1 MLFWIW
7 IDNRLNLCVDLNLSL
22 QSVNFWH
29 PNSPNANFIPHVA
42 VISTVA
48 IWPVNDCTFLYLLVC
63 LLVCFG
69 HCQSSGWLPDSAR
82 FVPLLR
88 KFLFYQPKS
97 WISLIAFVWCHC
109 QGHEDESAVRWCQSE
124 GPGIQQN
131 GGRPQ
136 RVQVGLQISI
146 LLLYLFVIYSVK
158 VLKVQLLSTPPM
170 KSKCLRK

>member
-7 IDNRLNLCVDLNLSL
+7 IDNRLNLCVDLKLSL
-22 QSVNFWH
+22 QSVKFWH

-69 HCQSSGWLPDSAR
+69 HCQSSGWLPDPAR

-97 WISLIAFVWCHC
+97 WISLICVVSLSRPWRWVGGPLMPVRGPWHTTEWWTASTSSGWATNQHTFV
-109 QGHEDESAVRWCQSE
+109 VFIFN
-124 GPGIQQN
+124 IQ
-131 GGRPQ
+131 
-136 RVQVGLQISI
+136 
-146 LLLYLFVIYSVK
+146 
-158 VLKVQLLSTPPM
+158 
-170 KSKCLRK
+170 C